1 MSSETQLTVSRFAEW
16 LDRVVAHGNWQAEAD
31 FIVATLIIH
40 SDAGTRRLTRE
51 QYMQSVLSTRTA
63 DWRLAIDDLMAYGDR
78 VGCVFKHRDAP
89 SVRGLRS
96 SSAASV
102 LRALRMD
109 NSPRFGWRHALLK
122 RGPGQ
127 ILLI

>member
-89 SVRGLRS
+89 SVRGCDRQ
-96 SSAASV
+96 A
-102 LRALRMD
+102 RHQYYALCGSTIRRD
-109 NSPRFGWRHALLK
+109 LAGATLC
-122 RGPGQ
+122 
-127 ILLI
+127 